1 MTTVPDTLSPGVK
14 VLDGLLSFISKTVDD
29 IVTLR
34 ENINEMFMTPV
45 SCLRMA
51 VQWWAF
57 LLPQRKCDI
66 KADYVNLLVMLCYN
80 LFLEI

>member
-34 ENINEMFMTPV
+34 ENINEIFMTPV
-45 SCLRMA
+45 SCFRMA
-51 VQWWAF
+51 VVGVSFATKKMRYKSG
-57 LLPQRKCDI
+57 LCKHACD
-66 KADYVNLLVMLCYN
+66 VML
-80 LFLEI
+80 

>member
-51 VQWWAF
+51 VVGVSFATKKMRYKSG
-57 LLPQRKCDI
+57 LCKLACD
-66 KADYVNLLVMLCYN
+66 VML
-80 LFLEI
+80 